1 MMERNIGLG
10 GYIMNWESIAAIA
23 KQWVM
28 EAGQTIR
35 TSFEMKLDIQTKS
48 NANDLV
54 TNMDR
59 EVEQFFIKKVRETF
73 PDHKILGEEGFGDN
87 LENLDGVVWLL
98 DPIDGTMN
106 FVHQQRD
113 FAISVGIFEDGV
125 GKVGLIYDVVRD
137 ELYHA
142 VRGNGAYLNE
152 KKLSE
157 LPQVDIQKA
166 IIGINPTWLM
176 ENRRIDHNLLIPL
189 ARDARGLRSYGSAAL
204 EMAFV
209 AAGRIDAYVALRL
222 APWDFGGGSI
232 LVEEAGGSV
241 TNLKGEKLDFLTKDT
256 LLVAKPGLHEKIL
269 KKYLNDGNW

>member
-1 MMERNIGLG
+1 
-10 GYIMNWESIAAIA
+10 MNWESIAAIA

-28 EAGQTIR
+28 EAGHIIR

-73 PDHKILGEEGFGDN
+73 PDHKILGEEGFGDD
-87 LENLDGVVWLL
+87 LENLGGVVWLL

-113 FAISVGIFEDGV
+113 FAISVGIFENGI

-142 VRGNGAYLNE
+142 VKGKGAFLNE

-157 LPQVDIQKA
+157 LREADVHRA
-166 IIGINPTWLM
+166 IIGLNPTWLM

-189 ARDARGLRSYGSAAL
+189 AREARGLRSYGSAAL

-209 AAGRIDAYVALRL
+209 AAGRIDAYIALRL

>member
-23 KQWVM
+23 KQWVL

-73 PDHKILGEEGFGDN
+73 PDHKILGEEGFGDD

>member
-1 MMERNIGLG
+1 
-10 GYIMNWESIAAIA
+10 MNWESIAAIA

-59 EVEQFFIKKVRETF
+59 EVEQFFIKKVRDTF
-73 PDHKILGEEGFGDN
+73 PDHKILGEEGFGDD

>member
-1 MMERNIGLG
+1 
-10 GYIMNWESIAAIA
+10 MNWESIAAFA

-59 EVEQFFIKKVRETF
+59 EVEQFFIKKVREKF
-73 PDHKILGEEGFGDN
+73 PDHKILGEEGFGDDLKS
-87 LENLDGVVWLL
+87 LEGIVWLL

-113 FAISVGIFEDGV
+113 FAISVGIFEDGA

-137 ELYHA
+137 ELYYA
-142 VRGNGAYLNE
+142 IKGKGAYLNE
-152 KKLSE
+152 NKLAALKE
-157 LPQVDIQKA
+157 VDVQKA

-176 ENRRIDHNLLIPL
+176 QNRRIDHNLLIPL
-189 ARDARGLRSYGSAAL
+189 AREARGLRSYGSAAL

-209 AAGRIDAYVALRL
+209 AAGRMDAYIALRL
-222 APWDFGGGSI
+222 SPWDFGGGSV
-232 LVEEAGGSV
+232 LVEEVGGIV
-241 TNLKGEKLDFLTKDT
+241 TNLKGKKLDYLSKDT
-256 LLVAKPGLHEKIL
+256 LLVAKPGFHEKIL
-269 KKYLNDGNW
+269 KNYLNEGNW

>member
-1 MMERNIGLG
+1 
-10 GYIMNWESIAAIA
+10 MNWESIAAFA

-28 EAGQTIR
+28 EAGHNIR

-54 TNMDR
+54 TNIDR
-59 EVEQFFIKKVRETF
+59 EVEQFFIKKVREKF
-73 PDHKILGEEGFGDN
+73 PDHKILGEEGFGDD
-87 LENLDGVVWLL
+87 LKSLDGIVWLL

-125 GKVGLIYDVVRD
+125 GKVGLVYDVVRD

-142 VRGNGAYLNE
+142 IKGKGAYLNE
-152 KKLSE
+152 KKLAGLNE
-157 LPQVDIQKA
+157 IDVHKA

-176 ENRRIDHNLLIPL
+176 ENRRIDHKMLIPL

-209 AAGRIDAYVALRL
+209 AAGRIDAYIALRL
-222 APWDFGGGSI
+222 APWDFGGGSV
-232 LVEEAGGSV
+232 LVDEVGGIV
-241 TNLKGEKLDFLTKDT
+241 TNLKGKKLDFLSKDT
-256 LLVAKPGLHEKIL
+256 LLVAKPGFHGNIL
-269 KKYLNDGNW
+269 KDYLNEGNW